1 MLLLKEDSDREGD
14 YMPTQLLQ
22 GNEFFYNSG
31 NKSSFSLIDFWSWS
45 SSDFSGN
52 TLRGV
57 LAEFLVAKA
66 LSIEL
71 NEPRKEWT
79 AYDISYNRKG
89 IEVKCSSYW
98 QAWHYAKKPTLIY
111 DISESNIW
119 DPKNGY
125 TGEIRRASDV
135 YVFCLFG
142 KETDR
147 KIISDNTPLPDIM
160 DIRNWSFYVASSKK
174 INEVYKKQ
182 KKATLSSLKKH
193 LNITELK
200 FSEIKEAV
208 DKALQE

>member
-1 MLLLKEDSDREGD
+1 MSN
-14 YMPTQLLQ
+14 QLLQ
-22 GNEFFYNSG
+22 GNEHFYNYDTE
-31 NKSSFSLIDFWSWS
+31 SSFSIIDFWSWS
-45 SSDFSGN
+45 SSDFTGN

-66 LSIEL
+66 LSVEL

-79 AYDISYNRKG
+79 AYDISYNGKG
-89 IEVKCSSYW
+89 LEVKCSSYW
-98 QAWHYAKKPTLIY
+98 QAWHYAKNQTLIY
-111 DISESNIW
+111 DISKSNIF

-147 KIISDNTPLPDIM
+147 KKINENTPLPDIL
-160 DIRNWSFYVASSKK
+160 DIGNWSFYVASSRI
-174 INEVYKKQ
+174 INEVYKEQ